1 MSITRSEAL
10 GPLAALAALLVLPL
24 LPDRPAPAFPTYD
37 GAAVVAAA
45 LADDGSCGVAPQLAE
60 GLE

>member
-10 GPLAALAALLVLPL
+10 GPLAALAALLALPL
-24 LPDRPAPAFPTYD
+24 LPERPAPAFPTYD
-37 GAAVVAAA
+37 RVAAMP
-45 LADDGSCGVAPQLAE
+45 LVDDGSCGVAPQLAE